1 MGQLTSLPSCSVV
14 VCAYTAARWFDL
26 CAAVASVTHQTVR
39 PLEIVLVADHNRP
52 LFERMVA
59 EFGEYAIV
67 LENRRPAGLSGARN
81 SGVAACRAD
90 VVAFL
95 DDDAMARADWLEQ
108 LLPHY
113 ADAETLGVGGAV
125 QPLWQSTAPN
135 WFPPEFAWVVGC
147 SYRGLP
153 AVVAPV
159 RNLLGCNMSFRR
171 EIFGLAGGFH
181 SGLGRLGTTPLGCEE
196 TEFCIRAARHWAGG
210 VMLYEP
216 NAQVQHRVP
225 DARGRFNYFRAR
237 CYAEGISKAR
247 VSRLVG
253 SGPAL
258 ASERAHVALNLP
270 RGIGASL
277 SEAARTRSLAPAARA
292 GATVLGLM
300 FAARGFVRGLLEAPQ
315 PAMEGL
321 E

>member
-1 MGQLTSLPSCSVV
+1 MGQTDGLPSCSVV
-14 VCAYTAARWFDL
+14 VCAYTAARWLDL
-26 CAAVASVTHQTVR
+26 CAAVASITRQTVR

-52 LFERMVA
+52 LFERMLA
-59 EFGEYAIV
+59 ELGEYATV
-67 LENRRPAGLSGARN
+67 VENTRPTGLSGARN
-81 SGVAACRAD
+81 SGVAACRAN

-95 DDDAMARADWLEQ
+95 DDDAMASEDWLER
-108 LLPHY
+108 LLPYY
-113 ADAETLGVGGAV
+113 ADAATLGVGGAV
-125 QPLWQSTAPN
+125 HPLWQSGAPD
-135 WFPPEFAWVVGC
+135 WFPLEFAWVVGC

-171 EIFGLAGGFH
+171 EIFALAGGFR

-196 TEFCIRAARHWAGG
+196 TEFCIRAAKHWPGG
-210 VMLYEP
+210 VVLYAP
-216 NAQVQHRVP
+216 DAKVLHRVP
-225 DARGRFNYFRAR
+225 DARGRFSYFRAR

-277 SEAARTRSLAPAARA
+277 AKALRTRRLAPAARA

-300 FAARGFVRGLLEAPQ
+300 FAARGFARGLLEAPK